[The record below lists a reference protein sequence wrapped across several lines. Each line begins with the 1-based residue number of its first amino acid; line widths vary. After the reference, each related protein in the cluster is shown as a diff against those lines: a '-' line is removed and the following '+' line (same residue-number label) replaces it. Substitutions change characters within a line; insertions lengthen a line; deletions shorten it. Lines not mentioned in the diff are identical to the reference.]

1 MESLRTHN
9 MHYTSDLGYESLKS
23 IVPHDSYMNKITFLA
38 VAVAS
43 AFVLIVSA
51 IDTSFEPA
59 NAQTNT
65 TTNASTSGSA
75 VNTTAGNTTDVGT
88 ATELE
93 KLTGSNADV
102 IGNNTETASESTG
115 LAGLEKEQT
124 SDTGGNMTEGDKG
137 TFENKQGEDVQQ
149 PK

>member
-1 MESLRTHN
+1 M
-9 MHYTSDLGYESLKS
+9 
-23 IVPHDSYMNKITFLA
+23 
-38 VAVAS
+38 
-43 AFVLIVSA
+43 
-51 IDTSFEPA
+51 
-59 NAQTNT
+59 
-65 TTNASTSGSA
+65 
-75 VNTTAGNTTDVGT
+75 
-88 ATELE
+88 E

>member
-1 MESLRTHN
+1 
-9 MHYTSDLGYESLKS
+9 
-23 IVPHDSYMNKITFLA
+23 MNKIIFLA
-38 VAVAS
+38 AILAS
-43 AFVLIVSA
+43 AFGLIVSA
-51 IDTSFEPA
+51 MGTSWEPA

-65 TTNASTSGSA
+65 TTNASTSGSS

-88 ATELE
+88 STELE

-102 IGNNTETASESTG
+102 MGNNTETASESTG

>member
-1 MESLRTHN
+1 LN
-9 MHYTSDLGYESLKS
+9 LIIKLYFGLGYKSLKS
-23 IVPHDSYMNKITFLA
+23 IVPHDLLMNKIIFLA
-38 VAVAS
+38 AILAS
-43 AFVLIVSA
+43 AFGLIVSA
-51 IDTSFEPA
+51 MGTSLEPA

-102 IGNNTETASESTG
+102 MGNNTETASESTG
-115 LAGLEKEQT
+115 LAGLGKEQT

-137 TFENKQGEDVQQ
+137 DFGKGENVQQ
-149 PK
+149 TK